1 LWFVAEKT
9 GFLRTFTHVLD
20 RYVKHDP
27 DPRELRRHGT
37 NMGLQKMADVS
48 GLSHAVLQTT
58 ARNFLRTESLHP
70 DMGGKESEEPFGG
83 LRVAQMTDE

>member
-1 LWFVAEKT
+1 
-9 GFLRTFTHVLD
+9 
-20 RYVKHDP
+20 
-27 DPRELRRHGT
+27 
-37 NMGLQKMADVS
+37 MGLQKMADVS

-58 ARNFLRTESLHP
+58 ARNCLRTESLHP

>member
-1 LWFVAEKT
+1 MIPIPESCVAMAQT
-9 GFLRTFTHVLD
+9 L
-20 RYVKHDP
+20 
-27 DPRELRRHGT
+27 
-37 NMGLQKMADVS
+37 GLQKMADIS